1 VSSGSAVSE
10 HDLVRFVL
18 REARLLDEQRYE
30 EWLAL
35 FTDDGHYW
43 VPLGRDQTDP
53 ILHASLAYEDAL
65 LRKLRVERLRSPR
78 AFAQQPPSHSHHL
91 LQTPEVKRMD
101 AASNEFV
108 TRTQFLYTE
117 AQGDAQIQLAGTVF
131 HTLTVVEGSLR
142 LRLKRVNLLNCDAAL
157 PSIQLFP

>member
-1 VSSGSAVSE
+1 MSTADSE
-10 HDLVRFVL
+10 QNLIRFVL

-43 VPLGRDQTDP
+43 VPLARDQTDP
-53 ILHASLAYEDAL
+53 VLHASLAYEDAL
-65 LRKLRVERLRSPR
+65 LRQLRVERLRSPR
-78 AFAQQPPSHSHHL
+78 AFSQQPPSRSHHL
-91 LQTPEVKRMD
+91 LQTPEVERMD
-101 AASNEFV
+101 VAANAYV
-108 TRTQFLYTE
+108 TRTQFVYTE
-117 AQGDAQIQLAGTVF
+117 AQGDAQIHLAGTVF
-131 HTLTVVEGSLR
+131 HTLAVVEGALR

>member
-1 VSSGSAVSE
+1 MSTADSE
-10 HDLVRFVL
+10 QHLIQFVL

-43 VPLGRDQTDP
+43 VPLAHNQTDP
-53 ILHASLAYEDAL
+53 ALHASLAYEDAL

-78 AFAQQPPSHSHHL
+78 AFSQQPPSRSHHL
-91 LQTPEVKRMD
+91 LQTPEVERAD
-101 AASNEFV
+101 AEANEYL

-117 AQGDAQIQLAGTVF
+117 AQGDAQIHLAGTVF
-131 HTLTVVEGSLR
+131 HTLTVVEGALR
-142 LRLKRVNLLNCDAAL
+142 MRLKRVNLLNCDAAL

>member
-1 VSSGSAVSE
+1 LSSDGGVSE
-10 HDLVRFVL
+10 HDLIRFVV
-18 REARLLDEQRYE
+18 REARLLDEQRYD

-43 VPLGRDQTDP
+43 VPLARGQTDP

-65 LRKLRVERLRSPR
+65 LRQLRVERLRSPR
-78 AFAQQPPSHSHHL
+78 AFSQQPPSHSHHL
-91 LQTPEVKRMD
+91 LQTPEVERVD
-101 AASNEFV
+101 AAANEYV

-117 AQGDAQIQLAGTVF
+117 AQGDAQIHLAGTVF
-131 HTLTVVEGSLR
+131 HTLTVVDDALR
-142 LRLKRVNLLNCDAAL
+142 LRLKRVDLLNCDAAL